1 MEPKDK
7 ALQLFET
14 YLNVGM
20 GNGWAKQCAL
30 VVVDEI
36 IEAKPTA
43 EFIGSNRSYDN
54 VPYWMEVKQEIEKL

>member
-1 MEPKDK
+1 MTPKDK

-30 VVVDEI
+30 VAVDEI

-43 EFIGSNRSYDN
+43 EFIGGNRSYDN
-54 VPYWMEVKQEIEKL
+54 IPYWMEVKQEIEKL